1 MKTIEI
7 QNRKAG
13 HNFAISESV
22 EAGIVLTGAE
32 IKSLRA
38 GGGDLAHAYGKIENG
53 EAWLYSFHIAPYSHG
68 NRANL
73 ETERPRKLLL
83 HRNEII
89 RFLGQIEKKGSRA
102 LVPLKGY
109 LKNGRFKILVGLG
122 TGKTHRDRRQD
133 LIKRQTDREVNRVL
147 ADRRRK

>member
-1 MKTIEI
+1 MA
-7 QNRKAG
+7 RRGRRHPRACADG
-13 HNFAISESV
+13 S
-22 EAGIVLTGAE
+22 TGTG
-32 IKSLRA
+32 SR
-38 GGGDLAHAYGKIENG
+38 D
-53 EAWLYSFHIAPYSHG
+53 SRIAPYSHG

-109 LKNGRFKILVGLG
+109 LKNGRFKILDHMSCRIFTVVALERGLRG
-122 TGKTHRDRRQD
+122 
-133 LIKRQTDREVNRVL
+133 RVEHASFYKDCCHSL
-147 ADRRRK
+147 AVASCNV

>member
-1 MKTIEI
+1 M
-7 QNRKAG
+7 RL
-13 HNFAISESV
+13 V
-22 EAGIVLTGAE
+22 
-32 IKSLRA
+32 
-38 GGGDLAHAYGKIENG
+38 
-53 EAWLYSFHIAPYSHG
+53 
-68 NRANL
+68 
-73 ETERPRKLLL
+73 
-83 HRNEII
+83 
-89 RFLGQIEKKGSRA
+89 GQMEKKGSRA